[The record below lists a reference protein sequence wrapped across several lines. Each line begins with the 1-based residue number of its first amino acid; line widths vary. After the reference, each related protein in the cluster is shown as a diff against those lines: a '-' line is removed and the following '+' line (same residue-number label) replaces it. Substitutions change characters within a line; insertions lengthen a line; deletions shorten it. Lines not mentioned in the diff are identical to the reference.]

1 MVRPSSDAGD
11 SEDFRIAPRLKFHC
25 RLLRQIIQDSNAAT
39 EQLMARSIGAD
50 RVLMALILGLTF
62 ATGCVRSPAGVVRL
76 ATTTS
81 TANTGL
87 LDVLTE
93 EFRKDTDIRVDF
105 IVTGTGQALAHGRN
119 GDVDAVMVHAPAAE
133 ELFVSEGYG
142 LERVPLMWNDFVFA
156 GPPDDP
162 AVITDARDVPEAL
175 KRISDA
181 EAPFISRGD
190 DSGTHKKE
198 LELWAA
204 AGIEPAGVWYIEAG
218 QGMGACLTMAN
229 EMRAYVLTDRGTYLA
244 RADALDLEILLEGFE
259 ELVNPYA
266 VIAVNPEKFPGINSA
281 DAARFIEWL
290 ASGRGQGVIEQYRVN
305 GQQLFYLFEGR

>member
-1 MVRPSSDAGD
+1 MNGSVRAARD
-11 SEDFRIAPRLKFHC
+11 
-25 RLLRQIIQDSNAAT
+25 LLAFALVSAVAVGCGRSNA
-39 EQLMARSIGAD
+39 
-50 RVLMALILGLTF
+50 
-62 ATGCVRSPAGVVRL
+62 GVIRL

-119 GDVDAVMVHAPAAE
+119 GDVDAVLVHAPAAE

-156 GPPDDP
+156 GPADDP
-162 AVITDARDVPEAL
+162 AGISDVQSVTDAL
-175 KRISDA
+175 TRIS
-181 EAPFISRGD
+181 EAKASFISRGD

-198 LELWAA
+198 LELWSAS
-204 AGIEPAGVWYIEAG
+204 GIEPEGAWYVEAG

-229 EMRAYVLTDRGTYLA
+229 EMGAYLLTDRGTYLA
-244 RADALDLEILLEGFE
+244 RADALELTILFEGQP

-266 VIAVNPEKFPGINSA
+266 IIAVNPEMFPGINSA

-290 ASGRGQGVIEQYRVN
+290 ESTRGQSLIEQYSVN
-305 GQQLFYLFEGR
+305 GHQLFHLLEAR